1 MPREITDVELLR
13 TYIAGVMDRAA
24 HHADEVSEVALTL
37 IGAVIWR
44 KDDEP
49 LEVFERQGNLAN
61 ALWVRINGVRYSL
74 SYKHEVRA
82 IELRVGSTQGKV
94 VHSFSNRTPASEVK
108 KVFAAL

>member
-1 MPREITDVELLR
+1 MPREITDIDLLR
-13 TYIAGVMDRAA
+13 TYISGVMDKAA

-37 IGAVIWR
+37 AGAVIWR
-44 KDDEP
+44 KDDDP

-61 ALWVRINGVRYSL
+61 ALWVRISGVRYAL

-82 IELRVGSTQGKV
+82 IEMRVGSTQGRV
-94 VHSFSNRTPASEVK
+94 VHSFSNKTSASEVK